1 MIARLRQGLRA
12 LFAWARPVDMALAAS
27 ILSPS
32 LRVLF
37 RQMRRSEQQHSLN
50 VLRTL
55 RGWGYD
61 DPSLLTAALLH
72 DVGKS
77 RYPFYLWDRT
87 IVVLVKAAAP
97 KLAKRLGHGKPTGL
111 RRPFA
116 VSFQHPQWSAEM
128 VAAAGADPLAVA
140 LIEAHQRPPTPNP
153 SPVKREGLPETNFS
167 LSLRLRGGKGGDRGV
182 EATTDTSQSDF
193 DLLLTALQAADDAN

>member
-1 MIARLRQGLRA
+1 
-12 LFAWARPVDMALAAS
+12 
-27 ILSPS
+27 
-32 LRVLF
+32 
-37 RQMRRSEQQHSLN
+37 MRRSEQQHSLN

-61 DPSLLTAALLH
+61 DPSLMTAALLH

-97 KLAKRLGHGKPTGL
+97 SLAKRWGSGSPTGL

-116 VSFQHPQWSAEM
+116 VSFQHHNGAQNGTGCGCRPAIGGIDRSAS
-128 VAAAGADPLAVA
+128 AAF
-140 LIEAHQRPPTPNP
+140 EREFRQRPK
-153 SPVKREGLPETNFS
+153 SRELLPFP
-167 LSLRLRGGKGGDRGV
+167 LLAWGKGRG
-182 EATTDTSQSDF
+182 
-193 DLLLTALQAADDAN
+193 